1 MSWPCGVPQF
11 CLLKVRCMVELGKKI
26 DFYCNVVA
34 HRSSDEMEKGMG
46 SGESFPFLCCIL
58 YVPHE
63 SMYAVVSDSMSSH

>member
-34 HRSSDEMEKGMG
+34 HRSSDEMEKGMD
-46 SGESFPFLCCIL
+46 SGIVCIPLLYSLC
-58 YVPHE
+58 
-63 SMYAVVSDSMSSH
+63 SS